1 MSAPRPSLPD
11 DPALEHFVRYLTA
24 ERNASPHTVANYL
37 MDLRQFI
44 VLVWGTAARPP
55 FRWAEVDKFAG
66 RRYLMS
72 FQKAGSQP
80 ATTRRKLSSLRSFF
94 RFLIREEYLKSS
106 PLGGL
111 ALPKKARRLPE
122 VLSVDEVRR
131 LLEAPQQGE
140 PVEGKNRA
148 WISCARWRDT
158 AILETIYSTGMR
170 LAELTGLRD
179 DQVDLLSGVV
189 RVRGKGKKERLCPL
203 GRPATKA
210 LQQYWEE
217 REAMRAVWG
226 QRGRPPAVFLNQ
238 HGGPLTPRSVERMMK
253 KYLRV
258 AGLNPERSPHAL
270 RHSFATH
277 LLDAGA
283 DLRSVQELLGHASL
297 STTQIYTHVSI
308 ERLKEVYEKAHPR
321 AQGR

>member
-1 MSAPRPSLPD
+1 MSAPRPSPPD

-44 VLVWGTAARPP
+44 VLVWGTDARPP

-140 PVEGKNRA
+140 P
-148 WISCARWRDT
+148 
-158 AILETIYSTGMR
+158 
-170 LAELTGLRD
+170 AE
-179 DQVDLLSGVV
+179 
-189 RVRGKGKKERLCPL
+189 
-203 GRPATKA
+203 
-210 LQQYWEE
+210 
-217 REAMRAVWG
+217 
-226 QRGRPPAVFLNQ
+226 
-238 HGGPLTPRSVERMMK
+238 
-253 KYLRV
+253 
-258 AGLNPERSPHAL
+258 
-270 RHSFATH
+270 
-277 LLDAGA
+277 
-283 DLRSVQELLGHASL
+283 
-297 STTQIYTHVSI
+297 
-308 ERLKEVYEKAHPR
+308 
-321 AQGR
+321 